1 MHSSTQMPSNNRY
14 GSSIDYPRNILNLP
28 VPHILTYS
36 ADMSMFEM
44 GAEFISM
51 EHVQDVKLHERVE
64 RFGYE
69 ATYFVDQLANM
80 VCKFARC
87 HFFQI
92 GSLYHKEDV
101 SPELQQRPLYAEGTE
116 GAKWS
121 TNVDCS
127 INIGLCTSH

>member
-14 GSSIDYPRNILNLP
+14 GSSIDYTRNILNLP
-28 VPHILTYS
+28 VPHTLTYS
-36 ADMSMFEM
+36 ADMDMSEM

-51 EHVQDVKLHERVE
+51 EYVQDVELHKRME

-87 HFFQI
+87 HLSQV
-92 GSLYHKEDV
+92 GSLYYKEDV
-101 SPELQQRPLYAEGTE
+101 SPELQQRPLYAE
-116 GAKWS
+116 
-121 TNVDCS
+121 
-127 INIGLCTSH
+127 